1 MMIVVDIFIGFAA
14 GCTVMGLAFGL
25 YGNPRADQLEA
36 ELAGV
41 RDAIHEE
48 FEDEL
53 RFMRLRN
60 TKLQERLSS
69 CLDAL
74 ISWEKWAG
82 IAMREMPRVENHTED
97 EGAAG

>member
-1 MMIVVDIFIGFAA
+1 MMFASVLIGFIAGMIAA
-14 GCTVMGLAFGL
+14 MVVVVMS
-25 YGNPRADQLEA
+25 GNPRADQLEA

-41 RDAIHEE
+41 RDEIYEE

-69 CLDAL
+69 CLEAL

-97 EGAAG
+97 EGAAE

>member
-1 MMIVVDIFIGFAA
+1 MFVSVLIGFLA
-14 GCTVMGLAFGL
+14 GGAVASLAFGL

-41 RDAIHEE
+41 RDATHEE

-53 RFMRLRN
+53 RLMRLRN

-69 CLDAL
+69 CLEAL

-82 IAMREMPRVENHTED
+82 VAMREMPKVESHTED
-97 EGAAG
+97 EGAAE